1 MKESKEK
8 SSQRNYVEKLRK
20 FPWILFAVT
29 IMLVLAL
36 SVRVE
41 IVARDTKTL
50 AEEIQQLRQ
59 SLKEIAARQDLEK
72 EDFDIVRGR

>member
-8 SSQRNYVEKLRK
+8 SSQRNC
-20 FPWILFAVT
+20 PWILFAVT

>member
-20 FPWILFAVT
+20 CPWILFAVT

-41 IVARDTKTL
+41 IVARNTKTL